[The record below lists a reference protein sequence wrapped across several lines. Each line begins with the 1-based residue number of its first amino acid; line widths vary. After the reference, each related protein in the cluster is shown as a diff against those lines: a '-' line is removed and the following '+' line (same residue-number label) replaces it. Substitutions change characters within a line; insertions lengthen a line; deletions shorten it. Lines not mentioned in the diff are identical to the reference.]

1 LKPAA
6 IVLDCMVFIQ
16 IVASKGTS
24 YRCFQRVLDGQRTL
38 LMSKEVLGE
47 LQDVLHRPELR
58 RKLPGLTEERTRA
71 LIHHISELA
80 EHVEPVLSFMRFP
93 PDPRDE
99 PYLNLAIGGRAQE
112 LLTRDKALLRLSNPA
127 DPLRS
132 QLHALHPKL
141 RLMEP
146 ERFLESPEG

>member
-1 LKPAA
+1 
-6 IVLDCMVFIQ
+6 MVFIQ

-38 LMSKEVLGE
+38 LMSKEVMNE
-47 LQDVLHRPELR
+47 LQDVLYRPELR
-58 RKLPGLTEERTRA
+58 RKLQGLTEERATA

-99 PYLNLAIGGRAQE
+99 PYLNLAIGGKAQE
-112 LLTRDKALLRLSNPA
+112 LLTRDKALLKLTNPA
-127 DPLRS
+127 EPLRS
-132 QLHALHPKL
+132 QLHALHPNL
-141 RLMEP
+141 RLLEP
-146 ERFLESPEG
+146 ERFLENLDG

>member
-1 LKPAA
+1 
-6 IVLDCMVFIQ
+6 MVFIQ

-38 LMSKEVLGE
+38 LMSKEVMNE
-47 LQDVLHRPELR
+47 LQDVLYRPELR
-58 RKLPGLTEERTRA
+58 RKLPGLTEERATA

-99 PYLNLAIGGRAQE
+99 PYLNLAIGGKAQE
-112 LLTRDKALLRLSNPA
+112 LLTRDKALLKLTNPA
-127 DPLRS
+127 EPLRN
-132 QLHALHPKL
+132 QLHALHPNL
-141 RLMEP
+141 RLLEP
-146 ERFLESPEG
+146 ERFLENLDG